1 MDYTDIQIEERIQ
14 KVKEIVGF
22 EEDDDDFDL
31 ILEFLMEKSKLIMI
45 NIGDDFFELV
55 KEINLLNDEID
66 KKESIIQLDNE
77 YIFKNHTDLIA
88 FSIKTND
95 EFPLAEYFDDFKVII
110 EKNRK
115 KNNEIKE
122 VIEKIENDIEK
133 IQFKVLFYHTDE
145 QLKQLKKFKNVN

>member
-31 ILEFLMEKSKLIMI
+31 ILEFLIEKSHLLNNI
-45 NIGDDFFELV
+45 NDDFFELV
-55 KEINLLNDEID
+55 KEIRLMNTEID
-66 KKESIIQLDNE
+66 KKESIIQLDNQ
-77 YIFKNHTDLIA
+77 YLFQSHIDAISFSLKNL
-88 FSIKTND
+88 D